1 MNRARV
7 HDSEMCGRLFAAWAV
22 AMSAAVVQATAE
34 PDWPDC
40 DQVNE
45 SISVH
50 YASNSPDIQAT
61 VPLIVPIPIARPTL
75 LSRRRYYNDRLRARS
90 MRYGHRPLL
99 KAMLAHRYDV
109 RS

>member
-1 MNRARV
+1 MNRACV
-7 HDSEMCGRLFAAWAV
+7 HNSEMCGRLFAAWAV

-50 YASNSPDIQAT
+50 YASNSPDIQA
-61 VPLIVPIPIARPTL
+61 IVLIPIARPTL
-75 LSRRRYYNDRLRARS
+75 LSRRRYYNGKLRARS
-90 MRYGHRPLL
+90 M
-99 KAMLAHRYDV
+99 
-109 RS
+109 